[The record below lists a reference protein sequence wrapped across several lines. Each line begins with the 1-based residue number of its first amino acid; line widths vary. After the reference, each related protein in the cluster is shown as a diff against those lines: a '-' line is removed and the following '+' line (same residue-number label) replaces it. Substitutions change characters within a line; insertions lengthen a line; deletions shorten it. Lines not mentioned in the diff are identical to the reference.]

1 MFDKILSAFCV
12 FLMFVAFGMVVFGIY
27 LLITGGD
34 YKADLYS
41 DCLSNVNYD
50 KFICYS
56 MIYGDK

>member
-12 FLMFVAFGMVVFGIY
+12 FLMFVVFCMVVFGIY
-27 LLITGGD
+27 FLMD
-34 YKADLYS
+34 DVDHRSSLYG
-41 DCLSNVNYD
+41 DCLNNVKYD